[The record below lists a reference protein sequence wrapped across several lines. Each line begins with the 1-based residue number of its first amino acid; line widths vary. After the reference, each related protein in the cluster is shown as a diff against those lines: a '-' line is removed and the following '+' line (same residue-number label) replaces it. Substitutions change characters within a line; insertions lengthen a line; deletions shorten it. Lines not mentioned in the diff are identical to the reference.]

1 MRRKR
6 RNEQGFTLVEV
17 VVSMLIMSVVA
28 LTLINGFGVISRA
41 NQKAQTIQ
49 NANTIIT
56 DVWENLLEVRNSYD
70 VCGYENNYEGAVLT
84 TSSTIARYD
93 ANGYWKGARTADGKY
108 VRFEKIGGEYFAVVS
123 EIVDIPQMYADIEG
137 SGTGSGGGTDPATP
151 TPGSF
156 AVKANGTNE
165 LLETRGYDT
174 LFAKLIEDEFTSFAD
189 FSSSQADSL
198 AINAVF
204 TAADDQAVGEV
215 LMNSLAAFEAA
226 AAADENLVI
235 PDEGAIR
242 TIIEQKIQRKIS
254 INLGEKLDSSGEKVC
269 SFAAIYKMPAA
280 TDIKITGESTY
291 VYFSENYPLTNVPSD
306 LVADLSGQTKTDDN
320 MILSEMEING
330 DVSKLNNIYIYFTP
344 MTVQEKNPEVYL
356 SKTSSYQIKKVSVIV
371 DPTLDATGTS
381 RLYVLNSLKF
391 NSINNLLEV
400 ALNGTVPTGESYV
413 VSTNATKSANSSWDR
428 KKSTYTDGGYGTTD
442 ATEGYLKGFDISPYK
457 DGANQTQNSATYVK
471 SDKNGIY
478 IQIGVYRISSP
489 ETYATELDTAR
500 RYAKRNVHVV
510 FIK

>member
-93 ANGYWKGARTADGKY
+93 VNGYWKGARTADGKY

-137 SGTGSGGGTDPATP
+137 SGTGSGGGTDPATA

-156 AVKANGTNE
+156 AVKGNSTNE

-226 AAADENLVI
+226 AAADKNLVI

-280 TDIKITGESTY
+280 TDIKINGEITY

-320 MILSEMEING
+320 MILSEMKIKG

-344 MTVQEKNPEVYL
+344 MTVQEKDPEVYL

-400 ALNGTVPTGESYV
+400 ALNGTMPTGESYV

-428 KKSTYTDGGYGTTD
+428 KKSTYTDGGYGITD

-457 DGANQTQNSATYVK
+457 DGTNQTQNSATYVK

-489 ETYATELDTAR
+489 ATYATELDTAR

>member
-84 TSSTIARYD
+84 TSSTIARYYS
-93 ANGYWKGARTADGKY
+93 NGYWKGARTADGKY

-123 EIVDIPQMYADIEG
+123 EIVDIPQMYADIEA
-137 SGTGSGGGTDPATP
+137 SGTGAGGGTDPATP

-156 AVKANGTNE
+156 EVKANGTNE

-204 TAADDQAVGEV
+204 TASDEQTVGEV

-226 AAADENLVI
+226 AAADKNLVI
-235 PDEGAIR
+235 PDEGTIR

-280 TDIKITGESTY
+280 TDIKINEERTY

-306 LVADLSGQTKTDDN
+306 LVADLSGQKTDDN
-320 MILSEMEING
+320 MILSEMKIGG

-391 NSINNLLEV
+391 NSISNLLDV
-400 ALNGTVPTGESYV
+400 ALNGTMPTGESYV
-413 VSTNATKSANSSWDR
+413 VSTNATTLANSSWDR
-428 KKSTYTDGGYGTTD
+428 KKSTYTDGGYGITD

-457 DGANQTQNSATYVK
+457 DGTNQTQNSATYVK

-489 ETYATELDTAR
+489 ATYATELDTAR

>member
-49 NANTIIT
+49 NANTIVT

-93 ANGYWKGARTADGKY
+93 TNGYWKGARTADGKY

-226 AAADENLVI
+226 AAADKNLVI

-280 TDIKITGESTY
+280 TDIKINEERTY

-306 LVADLSGQTKTDDN
+306 LVADFSGQTKTDDN
-320 MILSEMEING
+320 MILSEMEIKG

-381 RLYVLNSLKF
+381 RLYVLTSLKF
-391 NSINNLLEV
+391 NSINNLLDV
-400 ALNGTVPTGESYV
+400 ALNGTMPTGESYV
-413 VSTNATKSANSSWDR
+413 VSTNATTSANSSWDR
-428 KKSTYTDGGYGTTD
+428 KKSTYTDGGYGITD

-457 DGANQTQNSATYVK
+457 DGTNQTQNSATYVK

-489 ETYATELDTAR
+489 ATYATELDTAR